1 MKPLTHRASTIVS
14 PFNPQKAVSIDEF
27 IEGEKQHIT
36 SKSLLK
42 LIDLIPNL
50 RAKMETEQARAHYD
64 LIQGVEILIQILQSS
79 DVSKSSDPLPPHL
92 AEAGV
97 AAYYI
102 LKGVDIIPDSIP
114 EIGLTDDARILAR
127 VFERNSSL
135 RDYRVAEALKA

>member
-1 MKPLTHRASTIVS
+1 MKPLTHRTSIIVS

-27 IEGEKQHIT
+27 IDTEKVSVT
-36 SKSLLK
+36 SKSLIK

-64 LIQGVEILIQILQSS
+64 LIQGVEILISILQFAE
-79 DVSKSSDPLPPHL
+79 VIKSSDPLTPHL

-97 AAYYI
+97 DSYYI
-102 LKGVDIIPDSIP
+102 LKVVDIIPDSIP

-135 RDYRVAEALKA
+135 REYRLAEALKE

>member
-1 MKPLTHRASTIVS
+1 MRPLTHRTNIIVS
-14 PFNPQKAVSIDEF
+14 PLNPQKAVSIDEF
-27 IEGEKQHIT
+27 IDSESRSIT
-36 SKSLLK
+36 SKKLVK

-50 RAKMETEQARAHYD
+50 RAKMETEQAQAHYD
-64 LIQGVEILIQILQSS
+64 LIQGVEILIQILQSPE
-79 DVSKSSDPLPPHL
+79 VSNSSDPLPPHL
-92 AEAGV
+92 SELGV

-135 RDYRVAEALKA
+135 RNFRVAEALKA

>member
-1 MKPLTHRASTIVS
+1 MKPLTHRTSIIVS

-27 IEGEKQHIT
+27 IDTEKVSVT
-36 SKSLLK
+36 SKSLIK

-64 LIQGVEILIQILQSS
+64 LIQGVEILISILQSTE
-79 DVSKSSDPLPPHL
+79 VTKSSDPLPPHL

-135 RDYRVAEALKA
+135 REYRLAEALKE

>member
-1 MKPLTHRASTIVS
+1 MKPITHRTSIIVS
-14 PFNPQKAVSIDEF
+14 PFHPHKAVSIDEF
-27 IEGEKQHIT
+27 IDAERVSVT
-36 SKSLLK
+36 SKSLIK

-64 LIQGVEILIQILQSS
+64 LIQGVEILISILQSH
-79 DVSKSSDPLPPHL
+79 VVTNSSDPLPPHL

-102 LKGVDIIPDSIP
+102 LKGIDIIPDSIP